1 MTHSSSVAKPAS
13 QTRRNLVVFL
23 VLAALTTVELGL
35 AASGASGLRTGLFL
49 ALSLAKATLVALFFM
64 HLKDDSKVYGLTFLA
79 PVLLV
84 LVMSL
89 LVVAA

>member
-1 MTHSSSVAKPAS
+1 MSHSSSDVKPTS
-13 QTRRNLVVFL
+13 QTRRNLGVFV
-23 VLAALTTVELGL
+23 VLAVLTAAELGL
-35 AASGASGLRTGLFL
+35 AASGASGLRTGVFL
-49 ALSLAKATLVALFFM
+49 TLSLAKATLVALFFM
-64 HLKDDSKVYGLTFLA
+64 HLKDNSKVYGLTFLA

>member
-79 PVLLV
+79 PALLV

>member
-1 MTHSSSVAKPAS
+1 MSHASRDSKPIS
-13 QTRRNLVVFL
+13 QTRRNLWVFL
-23 VLAALTTVELGL
+23 VLAALTAAELGL
-35 AASGASGLRTGLFL
+35 AARGAGGLGTGVFL

-64 HLKDDSKVYGLTFLA
+64 HLKDDSKLYGWIFLA